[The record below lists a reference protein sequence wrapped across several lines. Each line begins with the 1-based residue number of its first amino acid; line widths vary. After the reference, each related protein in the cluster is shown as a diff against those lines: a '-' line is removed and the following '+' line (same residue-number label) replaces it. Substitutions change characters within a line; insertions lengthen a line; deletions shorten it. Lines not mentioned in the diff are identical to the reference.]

1 MTMEALDITV
11 PITRAEHYPHED
23 AFDPKDGAAIQRLD
37 TVRVSVNYNHVVL
50 GAVTVT
56 AHGPDPLDPYGYDF
70 DLSPDAARDL
80 ARLLTEAAADA
91 AGSEAPG

>member
-1 MTMEALDITV
+1 MEALDSTV

-23 AFDPKDGAAIQRLD
+23 DLDHGDSDAIEALDIDRL
-37 TVRVSVNYNHVVL
+37 SVNYNHVVV
-50 GAVTVT
+50 GTVTLT

-70 DLSPDAARDL
+70 DLTPGAARNL

-91 AGSEAPG
+91 AGSEASG